1 MKIKNTFEMQVERYY
16 RNIKKHCQQLRSLQ
30 KMEIKSSTTYF
41 PGAFSESKEPDIP
54 IKKVLIIPL
63 RFISE
68 EQIPHLQVQSGK
80 QL

>member
-1 MKIKNTFEMQVERYY
+1 
-16 RNIKKHCQQLRSLQ
+16 
-30 KMEIKSSTTYF
+30 MEIKSSPTYF

-54 IKKVLIIPL
+54 IKKVPIIPL

-80 QL
+80 QF